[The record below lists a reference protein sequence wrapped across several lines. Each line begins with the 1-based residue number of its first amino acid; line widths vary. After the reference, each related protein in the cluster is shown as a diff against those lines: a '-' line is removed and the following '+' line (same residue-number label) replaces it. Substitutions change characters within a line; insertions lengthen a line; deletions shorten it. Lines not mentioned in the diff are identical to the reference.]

1 LNVGHETG
9 KILCNQ
15 QKITM
20 RLENLALVADSSSD
34 IFAQLQPILTSL
46 GLEPVCANDGPQAL
60 QVIEESSPLLVLAET
75 ELDGLGGFAL
85 CARLRQNEATR
96 SIPIILL
103 GTGDDRERRLAAL
116 GAGADDFIAKPL
128 DAEDARLRLA
138 ALLRRA
144 RLKSSTNGNKRARPA
159 PTSPLPGAE
168 FTPSNYSQLVRWV
181 NDVLDQARADKTIT
195 LTEIRDASRSLVRD
209 IHQAPAAIGL
219 ALQSTEIEDLAA
231 HHVNVAI
238 IGLTLGRELGLTPD
252 LLEQFSLLA
261 LVHDLGMT
269 KVPSS
274 ILYAPRRLTREEFH
288 QVTEHPGHT
297 REMLKSAGHEALADM
312 AYQEHER
319 ESGQG
324 YPRGLKGDHIHELAK
339 ILAVADVF
347 EALTHP
353 RSYRK
358 ALIPYDA
365 LQELIELRGD
375 YFHPLYIKT
384 LMNAVTVF
392 PLGSW
397 VQLNTGETGVVRS
410 TNSKNL
416 MRPVVEIIWNI
427 HGERLE
433 QEKKVDLAESPY
445 LFINKPLYED
455 QLPTA

>member
-1 LNVGHETG
+1 
-9 KILCNQ
+9 
-15 QKITM
+15 M
-20 RLENLALVADSSSD
+20 RLGNLALVADSNSE
-34 IFAQLQPILTSL
+34 IFAQLQPVLTAL
-46 GLEPVCANDGPQAL
+46 GLEPVCANSGARAL
-60 QVIEESSPLLVLAET
+60 QIIEETSPSLVLAET
-75 ELDGLGGFAL
+75 ELGGLDGFAL
-85 CARLRQNEATR
+85 CARLRQYEPTQ
-96 SIPIILL
+96 SIPIVLL

-116 GAGADDFIAKPL
+116 GAGADDFIAIPL

-144 RLKSSTNGNKRARPA
+144 RLKSSANGKKRAQSTPKSTPPA
-159 PTSPLPGAE
+159 TESAQN
-168 FTPSNYSQLVRWV
+168 SYSQLVRLV
-181 NDVLDQARADKTIT
+181 NDALEQARADETID
-195 LTEIRDASRSLVRD
+195 LKDIRVASRSLVKD
-209 IHQAPAAIGL
+209 IVQTRSAIGL

-238 IGLTLGRELGLTPD
+238 IGLTLSRELGLTPD
-252 LLEQFSLLA
+252 LLEQLTFLA

-274 ILYAPRRLTREEFH
+274 ILYAPRRLTRGEFH
-288 QVTEHPGHT
+288 RVTEHPGHT

-324 YPRGLKGDHIHELAK
+324 YPRGLKGDQIHELAK

-365 LQELIELRGD
+365 LQELIEMRGD
-375 YFHPLYIKT
+375 YFHPLYIKA

-410 TNSKNL
+410 TNAKNL

-433 QEKKVDLAESPY
+433 HEKKVDLAESPY